1 MTESN
6 FAADLT
12 FLHDFRGKIMEASP
26 VTLYGFS
33 VLLYCALMLLH
44 YIKFRL
50 TFASKAHL
58 MS

>member
-50 TFASKAHL
+50 TFAS
-58 MS
+58 